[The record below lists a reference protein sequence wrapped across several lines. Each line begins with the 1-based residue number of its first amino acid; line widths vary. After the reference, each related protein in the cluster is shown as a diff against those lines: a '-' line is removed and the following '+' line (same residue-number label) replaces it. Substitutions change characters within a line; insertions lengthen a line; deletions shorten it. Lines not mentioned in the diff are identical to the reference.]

1 MKKRI
6 LGLMMLSLMAVSF
19 AGCSK
24 KAAETTAV
32 AESTTEDVTTAAEE
46 ETTAA
51 AEEKSDWET
60 KIYDDASAYY
70 ELKVSDVEAGFHE
83 SDSLHY
89 TNDTDSY
96 SYSVLDEM
104 TAHGADAYLDGK
116 STELD
121 DLTESVY
128 ADGDLSITY
137 VLGKAGDRYHFYG
150 VMNIGSAQDVACY
163 LAMEY
168 DSAHVIKAEDMVK
181 LFTKDYISA
190 EKLGK

>member
-24 KAAETTAV
+24 KAAENTAA
-32 AESTTEDVTTAAEE
+32 AENTTEAATTAAEE
-46 ETTAA
+46 ATTAA

-60 KIYDDASAYY
+60 KVYDDASAYY
-70 ELKVSDVEAGFHE
+70 ELKVSNVEAGFHE

-116 STELD
+116 STDLD

-128 ADGDLSITY
+128 SDGDLSITY

-168 DSAHVIKAEDMVK
+168 DSAHVIKVEDMVK

>member
-6 LGLMMLSLMAVSF
+6 LSLVMLSLMAVSF

-24 KAAETTAV
+24 KAVETTAV
-32 AESTTEDVTTAAEE
+32 AESTSTAAAASEA

-51 AEEKSDWET
+51 ATEEQSDWET
-60 KIYDDASAYY
+60 KVYDDASAYY

-83 SDSLHY
+83 SESLHY

-116 STELD
+116 STDLD

-128 ADGDLSITY
+128 SEGDLSITY
-137 VLGKAGDRYHFYG
+137 VLGKAGDRYRFYG

-163 LAMEY
+163 LALEY

-181 LFTKDYISA
+181 LFSKDYISA

>member
-24 KAAETTAV
+24 KAAETTAA
-32 AESTTEDVTTAAEE
+32 AESTTEAATTATEE

>member
-24 KAAETTAV
+24 KAAETTAA
-32 AESTTEDVTTAAEE
+32 AESTTEDATTAAEE

>member
-19 AGCSK
+19 TGCSK
-24 KAAETTAV
+24 KAAETTAAAETMTEAATTAV
-32 AESTTEDVTTAAEE
+32 AET
-46 ETTAA
+46 TTAA
-51 AEEKSDWET
+51 AEEESDWET

-70 ELKVSDVEAGFHE
+70 ELKVSDVAAGFHE

-96 SYSVLDEM
+96 SYSVLDEV
-104 TAHGADAYLDGK
+104 TAHGADAYLDEK
-116 STELD
+116 SADLD

-128 ADGDLSITY
+128 SEGDISITY

-150 VMNIGSAQDVACY
+150 IMNIGSAQDVACY
-163 LAMEY
+163 LALEY

>member
-19 AGCSK
+19 TGCSK
-24 KAAETTAV
+24 KASETTA
-32 AESTTEDVTTAAEE
+32 AAATTAAAET
-46 ETTAA
+46 TTAA
-51 AEEKSDWET
+51 AEEESDWET

-70 ELKVSDVEAGFHE
+70 ELKVSDVAAGFHE

-96 SYSVLDEM
+96 SYSVLDEV
-104 TAHGADAYLDGK
+104 TAHGADAYLDEK
-116 STELD
+116 SADLD

-128 ADGDLSITY
+128 SEGDISITY

-150 VMNIGSAQDVACY
+150 IMNIGSAQDVACY
-163 LAMEY
+163 LALEY

>member
-1 MKKRI
+1 MKKKL

-24 KAAETTAV
+24 KAAESTAA
-32 AESTTEDVTTAAEE
+32 AESTTTAAATEAE
-46 ETTAA
+46 STTAA
-51 AEEKSDWET
+51 AAEETSGWEP
-60 KIYDDASAYY
+60 KVYDDASDYY
-70 ELKVSDVEAGFHE
+70 ELKVSDVQAGFHE
-83 SDSLHY
+83 SESLHY

-104 TAHGADAYLDGK
+104 TAHGADAYLDQK
-116 STELD
+116 SAELD

-128 ADGDLSITY
+128 EEGDQSITY

-150 VMNIGSAQDVACY
+150 VMNIGSGQDVACY
-163 LAMEY
+163 LALEY

>member
-6 LGLMMLSLMAVSF
+6 FGLMMLSLMAVSF
-19 AGCSK
+19 TGCGK
-24 KAAETTAV
+24 KTA
-32 AESTTEDVTTAAEE
+32 

-51 AEEKSDWET
+51 AETTTEAATTAAAETTTAAAEEESDWET

-70 ELKVSDVEAGFHE
+70 ELKVSDVAAGFHE

-96 SYSVLDEM
+96 SYSVLDEV
-104 TAHGADAYLDGK
+104 TAHGADAYLDEK
-116 STELD
+116 SADLD

-128 ADGDLSITY
+128 SEGDISITY

-163 LAMEY
+163 LALEY